1 MRIRKGRGPGKLTQI
16 KQRRGRLEA
25 MKKTIRLKIEAQ
37 NALEEFKKKFGW
49 KNPSWQQIAKQY
61 NTTMENLYDHRR
73 RIMRDLALEKLL
85 KDVDTSNVEATKD
98 WTIETPE
105 MVGEGALDEERSLP
119 ILQENTDLVH

>member
-16 KQRRGRLEA
+16 KQRRGRLDA

-61 NTTMENLYDHRR
+61 NTTMANLYDHRR

-85 KDVDTSNVEATKD
+85 RDVDSSNIEATKN

-105 MVGEGALDEERSLP
+105 MVGEGTLN
-119 ILQENTDLVH
+119 QE